1 MSTDITPDASSP
13 DPSSPTPAV
22 STTPVTNN
30 TVSNNP
36 MEQVQILLAEDNPTD
51 AEMTI
56 RALKKIGLINDIVW
70 VKDGQ
75 EVLDY
80 IFRKG
85 EYASRPNCQPKLI
98 LLDLKMP
105 RVDGIEVLQQ
115 LKMHDATKGIPIVM
129 LTSSAEEKDIIRSYQ
144 LGVNSYIVKPVEF
157 SKFFDEVSNLG
168 CYWAIM
174 NKSPGVTL

>member
-1 MSTDITPDASSP
+1 MTSDINPTADSSGSNP
-13 DPSSPTPAV
+13 V
-22 STTPVTNN
+22 HTPV
-30 TVSNNP
+30 VSKNS

-80 IFRKG
+80 VFRKG
-85 EYASRPNCQPKLI
+85 EYANRPNCQPKLI

-115 LKMHDATKGIPIVM
+115 LRMYEATRAIPIVM

-157 SKFFDEVSNLG
+157 SKFFEEVSNLG

-174 NKSPGVTL
+174 NKSPGITL